1 MRGGYCLAALM
12 LILILGLGGAG
23 CAGQLEETSGT
34 VQTISA
40 SLPGESDTE
49 PAETPDIPEL
59 PLVSDAYFNDS
70 FASVDYPVF
79 THRMYYHIP
88 RVNLELPQIEE
99 VNDQIYTELYHGLL
113 EESVVEC
120 PDFPSLAQLA
130 YSYGVKDETLSIL
143 VCAYEKFTAES
154 WDERQYYVYN
164 LSMETGDFLSDE
176 ALLSA
181 FGMTRE
187 EYREALEAAAEER
200 CRELYEQNSAGIQEE
215 SYYQKALTWTRENL
229 DGARPYIDAG
239 GDLCAAM
246 IIGTVDGDG
255 AEGFALNLT
264 GTGEPM
270 DPSAFGDVTQP
281 NHYE

>member
-23 CAGQLEETSGT
+23 CAGQPEETSGT

-130 YSYGVKDETLSIL
+130 YSYGVKDE
-143 VCAYEKFTAES
+143 
-154 WDERQYYVYN
+154 
-164 LSMETGDFLSDE
+164 

-270 DPSAFGDVTQP
+270 DPSVFGDVTQP